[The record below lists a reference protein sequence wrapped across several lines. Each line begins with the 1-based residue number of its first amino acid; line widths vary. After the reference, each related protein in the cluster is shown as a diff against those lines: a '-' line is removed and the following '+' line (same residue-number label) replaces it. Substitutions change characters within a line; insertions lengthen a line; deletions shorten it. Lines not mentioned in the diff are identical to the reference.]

1 MYIEER
7 PELSTRRK
15 IVKRTS
21 AVVFLAVVI
30 ALALRVPS
38 VAAYAWQNRTDQD
51 IEREMRYRQYKELNK
66 QRQKKIR
73 EDTEKLF
80 QLATELKA
88 AVEKSNE
95 NVLSVD
101 VVRKA
106 GEVEKLA
113 KRVKENMKESIA
125 PPRFRPR
132 SLPSFP
138 GPRM

>member
-1 MYIEER
+1 M

-30 ALALRVPS
+30 ALSLRMMPS
-38 VAAYAWQNRTDQD
+38 VTAYAGQNRTDRD
-51 IEREMRYRQYKELNK
+51 IEREMRYHQYKELNK

-73 EDTEKLF
+73 DDTEKLF

-125 PPRFRPR
+125 PPRYKPR
-132 SLPSFP
+132 SQPTFP
-138 GPRM
+138 EPGR